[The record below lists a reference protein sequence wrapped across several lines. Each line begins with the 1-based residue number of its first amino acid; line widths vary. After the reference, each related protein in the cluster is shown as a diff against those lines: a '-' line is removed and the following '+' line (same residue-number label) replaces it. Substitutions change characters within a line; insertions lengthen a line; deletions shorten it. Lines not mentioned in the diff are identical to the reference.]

1 MERLKKYLIRDNI
14 VILLGI
20 LYFFFLS
27 RRGGDSKYRV
37 AFILS
42 LLGLFQYYKDKFI
55 IREKILKINAILGF
69 GYVLLLSLIYYF
81 TEDKFNKLERFLSL
95 TYFSI
100 VFSFFIGKLTLK
112 RSLLDKILPLILLM
126 TVPSIVRGIREI
138 IANTDKL
145 LYYRIHGGVYTTVYA
160 GEIGLYIIVGIIL
173 FSYYEKW
180 YFKFLMLGYIGI
192 NGVII
197 YFCKSRNG
205 VISVFLTLAILILCK
220 NIKKGI
226 VGIVILGAILFG
238 TLKLAEN
245 SNYVKR
251 VGNLTSIEK
260 IEKESRV
267 PIYIRGI
274 KLAKENIYTGQGFY
288 NHLNNEYIV
297 VETGEHITHFHNNF
311 IELSI
316 TQGVL
321 MSLLYFS
328 YFVALIIYFIKKIKL
343 KDGIIQLYSYLAL
356 GSIIFYQAYGLF
368 DSSIYMPKLIDL
380 TFLFITL
387 GIISTQN
394 KEEFSYEKN

>member
-1 MERLKKYLIRDNI
+1 MEKLKKYLTRDNI
-14 VILLGI
+14 VILLGVFY
-20 LYFFFLS
+20 LFFLS
-27 RRGGDSKYRV
+27 KRGGDSKYRV

-42 LLGLFQYYKDKFI
+42 IFGLFQYYRDKFI
-55 IREKILKINAILGF
+55 IKEKILKINAILGIV
-69 GYVLLLSLIYYF
+69 YVLLTTLIYYF
-81 TEDKFNKLERFLSL
+81 TEDKMGKNEIFLSL

-100 VFSFFIGKLTLK
+100 IFSFLIGRLSLK
-112 RSLLDKILPLILLM
+112 RNLGDKISPLILLM
-126 TVPSIVRGIREI
+126 TVPSMLRGIKEI
-138 IANTDKL
+138 LANTDKL
-145 LYYRIHGGVYTTVYA
+145 LYYRLQGGGYTTIYA
-160 GEIGLYIIVGIIL
+160 GEIGLYIIIGIVL
-173 FSYYEKW
+173 FFYYEKW

-192 NGVII
+192 NGVIV

-226 VGIVILGAILFG
+226 VGIVILGTILFG

-267 PIYIRGI
+267 PIYIRGV

-288 NHLNNEYIV
+288 NHLNNKYV
-297 VETGEHITHFHNNF
+297 VAETGEHIIHFHNNF

-321 MSLLYFS
+321 MCLLYFS
-328 YFVALIIYFIKKIKL
+328 YFTTFIIYFIKKIKL
-343 KDGIIQLYSYLAL
+343 KDRIVQLYSHLAL

-387 GIISTQN
+387 GIISTRN